1 MDIQDEIDRSFGAG
15 PEPGPVDA
23 LVADGRRALRRRRA
37 TTGAA
42 ALAIVLI
49 AGGTTWAAAGP
60 GTHARGADPSI
71 ASDTSPG
78 PSEEESPSGPVHQ
91 SPATLEK
98 DGTLVLQDGVTVLRR
113 VDNPMEL
120 EPPKLSVGLVL
131 DDNGKQVWML
141 IESDPGGGF
150 SILDDAHRAA
160 TTFDR
165 WLREAV
171 AENEPGKVNAPA
183 EEEPAS
189 YTGDGR
195 LVLRDGVTILR
206 RVDNPMGLEPPAQS
220 VGLALD
226 DRGRKIWMLLQTDP
240 SGSSSTRED
249 AGKRFA
255 TFDQWLQATCE
266 DQRSANTDPVQVATA
281 LHGELTVARGVEVL
295 EKVVAPAAAAAYG
308 PVDEQV
314 AAKLR
319 LVDGSVVFALVGPSG
334 ATTVDPAV
342 LEAPTMDAFLAHLR
356 AQGDNG
362 EGLR

>member
-42 ALAIVLI
+42 ALAVVLI

-60 GTHARGADPSI
+60 GPHARGADPSV

-78 PSEEESPSGPVHQ
+78 PGEEEHPAAAHQ
-91 SPATLEK
+91 SPATLDT

-113 VDNPMEL
+113 VDNPMAL

-141 IESDPGGGF
+141 LEADPGGGF

-165 WLREAV
+165 WLREVV
-171 AENEPGKVNAPA
+171 AENEPGKVTAYP

-206 RVDNPMGLEPPAQS
+206 KVDNPMGLEPPTQS
-220 VGLALD
+220 VGLVLD
-226 DRGRKIWMLLQTDP
+226 DQGRKIWMLLQTDP
-240 SGSSSTRED
+240 SGRSSIRD
-249 AGKRFA
+249 DPGKRFA
-255 TFDQWLQATCE
+255 TFDEWLQATCA
-266 DQRSANTDPVQVATA
+266 DQRSASTDPAQVATA
-281 LHGELTVARGVEVL
+281 LHGELTVARGGEVL

-319 LVDGSVVFALVGPSG
+319 LVDGSVVFALVGPRG

-356 AQGDNG
+356 TQG
-362 EGLR
+362 

>member
-1 MDIQDEIDRSFGAG
+1 MDIQDEIDRSFGSG

-37 TTGAA
+37 TTAAA
-42 ALAIVLI
+42 ALAIVLV

-60 GTHARGADPSI
+60 GPHARGADPLV
-71 ASDTSPG
+71 APDTSPG
-78 PSEEESPSGPVHQ
+78 PGEEEHPAAAHQ
-91 SPATLEK
+91 APAALDK

-113 VDNPMEL
+113 VDNPMDL
-120 EPPKLSVGLVL
+120 EPPKQSVGLVL

-160 TTFDR
+160 TSFDR
-165 WLREAV
+165 WLREVV

-189 YTGDGR
+189 YTSDGR
-195 LVLRDGVTILR
+195 LVLRDGVTVVR
-206 RVDNPMGLEPPAQS
+206 RVDNPMDLEPPKQS
-220 VGLALD
+220 VGLVLD

-240 SGSSSTRED
+240 SGSSSTWED
-249 AGKRFA
+249 ARKRFA
-255 TFDQWLQATCE
+255 TFDQWLQATLE
-266 DQRSANTDPVQVATA
+266 DQSSANTHPVQVATA

-319 LVDGSVVFALVGPSG
+319 LVDGSVVFALVGPEG